1 MPKMTILEMV
11 QDILSDMDSD
21 SVNSINDTV
30 EALQVTQILETTYF
44 ELISNTYQPHL
55 KTLFQLE
62 AASTTRPTHMR
73 LSDDVQELVWLK
85 YNKRTSSDTKD
96 KYLDVTY
103 LPSDEFL
110 SNIMNRDS
118 SSSDV
123 TSVTDLSGVTLLIKN
138 DIAPTYWTSF
148 DDEYIVFDAYDSA
161 VDSFLQ
167 QSKSMLE
174 GYKEPVF
181 TQSDSFVPDL
191 PSKVF
196 PKYLAEAKSVA
207 FNSIKQMPNAKE
219 EQKVRRQSVF
229 LSRNKRR
236 TDGGIKYPNY
246 GRKSTK

>member
-30 EALQVTQILETTYF
+30 EALQISQILETTYF
-44 ELISNTYQPHL
+44 EMISNTHQPHL

-62 AASTTRPTHMR
+62 AANTTRPTHMKV
-73 LSDDVQELVWLK
+73 SDEVQELIWLK
-85 YNKRTSSDTKD
+85 YNKRKSTDTKD
-96 KYLDVTY
+96 KYEDVKY

-110 SNIMNRDS
+110 ATIMNRDS
-118 SSSDV
+118 SKSDV
-123 TSVTDLSGVTLLIKN
+123 TRVTDLSGVTLLIFN
-138 DIAPTYWTSF
+138 DTAPTYWTSF
-148 DDEYIVFDAYDSA
+148 DDEYIVFDSYDSA

-174 GYKEPVF
+174 GYKEPTF
-181 TQSDSFVPDL
+181 TQTDSFVPDL

-207 FNSIKQMPNAKE
+207 FNTIKQMPNAKE
-219 EQKVRRQSVF
+219 EQKVRRQSIY

-236 TDGGIKYPNY
+236 TAGGISYPDY
-246 GRKSTK
+246 GRKSAK